1 MSASKTTS
9 YRGNIRQVLIV
20 DDHPLYVD
28 ALTSALKQNFGG
40 CETRSAATLSETIK
54 ILEGGFDP
62 DLIMFDLKLPDVK
75 GISGFR
81 TLKTHAPN
89 TPVLVI
95 SSLASVEL
103 ITSLIES
110 GANGFLPKDSPS
122 AKLKLAIDSVSSGR
136 RYLPKEYQVAGDG
149 QAQNF
154 CAYRSN
160 PELSKLSAQQ
170 IRILKLICAGLPNKQ
185 IAYELSLAEATVK
198 AHITALLRRL
208 GVTNRT
214 HAVIVAESAMAR
226 HGGSEPEARAFL
238 NH

>member
-1 MSASKTTS
+1 MSASKTATS
-9 YRGNIRQVLIV
+9 QGLIQRVLIV
-20 DDHPLYVD
+20 DDHPLYGD
-28 ALTSALKQNFGG
+28 ALASALKQSFGG
-40 CETRSAATLSETIK
+40 CIIRRAMTLRETI
-54 ILEGGFDP
+54 ETFEDGFKP

-75 GISGFR
+75 GISGFH
-81 TLKTHAPN
+81 TLKEYAPN
-89 TPVLVI
+89 TPILVI
-95 SSLASVEL
+95 SSLASMEL
-103 ITSLIES
+103 ITSLINS
-110 GANGFLPKDSPS
+110 GADGFLPKDSSS
-122 AKLKLAIDSVSSGR
+122 AKLKQAIETVSTGR
-136 RYLPKEYQVAGDG
+136 RYLPKEYQMAGDE
-149 QAQNF
+149 QPQNF

-170 IRILKLICAGLPNKQ
+170 IRILKLICAGMPNKQ
-185 IAYELSLAEATVK
+185 IAFELSLAEATVK